1 MPTESD
7 HPDLTGLRS
16 PVLVL
21 VLLLALA
28 LALRIISALNDF
40 WLDEIWSF
48 QAVEQL
54 HSASEVLTRFRHDN
68 NHPLNSWL
76 LYLLRGHQG
85 FRAYRIPLCFA
96 GTATVAVAWW
106 LGARRDR
113 LTAFTSAFVFAL
125 SFFLIHYSSEARGYG
140 YVQLFT
146 LTTVALAI
154 RFLESPRAI
163 NAALIFLSVVLGFLA
178 HLTFLYAFAGVAVFV
193 TLQLWKTRD
202 SLRAA
207 FAQACAALLPGSI
220 FALLY
225 GWFFTRGME
234 FGGGPPVGKGEV
246 LLKTL
251 GWVLLGGA
259 AKAQLWGA
267 LLIFLLLTTWA
278 SIEWWRARNLEGVL
292 FGVSMIAAPLALLLT
307 SHKNF
312 FAPRYFSVPAVFLL
326 LLLARLLA
334 SLLARPGA
342 LRRAGV
348 AACALFIVVNAL
360 PLRKLWQHG
369 RGSYLEMLNG
379 ICAADPGPEITIG
392 SGQDFRYPKVLDF
405 YARYATH
412 CGRLVYLPRQATEQP
427 RWILYSFYGA
437 AVPPPETKLPYAAVL
452 PPGAKLLLRAF
463 YPSGSE
469 LSGWG
474 VGVYER
480 VQ

>member
-1 MPTESD
+1 MLTELA
-7 HPDLTGLRS
+7 HPDRS
-16 PVLVL
+16 GRWSPALVL
-21 VLLLALA
+21 VSLLALA
-28 LALRIISALNDF
+28 LVLRIVSALNDF

-54 HSASEVLTRFRHDN
+54 RSAAEVLTRYRHDN

-76 LYLLRGHQG
+76 LYLLRGHKG
-85 FRAYRIPLCFA
+85 FRAYRMPLCFA
-96 GTATVAVAWW
+96 GTASVAVAWW

-146 LTTVALAI
+146 LTTMALAI

-163 NAALIFLSVVLGFLA
+163 NAALIFISVVLGFLS
-178 HLTFLYAFAGVAVFV
+178 HLTFLYAFAGIAVWV
-193 TLQLWKTRD
+193 TLRLWTSRD

-207 FAQACAALLPGSI
+207 FAQACAALLPASI

-234 FGGGPPVGKGEV
+234 FGGGPATGKGEV

-278 SIEWWRARNLEGVL
+278 ALQWWRARNLEGVL

-326 LLLARLLA
+326 LLLARFLA

-342 LRRAGV
+342 LRMAGV
-348 AACALFIVVNAL
+348 VSCALFVAVNAV

-392 SGQDFRYPKVLDF
+392 SGQDFRYPKVLGF
-405 YARYATH
+405 YARYASH
-412 CGRLVYLPRQATEQP
+412 CARLVYVPHEAALQP
-427 RWILYSFYGA
+427 RWILLSFYGA
-437 AVPPPETKLPYAAVL
+437 AVPPPESKMPYAAVL

-480 VQ
+480 VP

>member
-1 MPTESD
+1 
-7 HPDLTGLRS
+7 
-16 PVLVL
+16 
-21 VLLLALA
+21 
-28 LALRIISALNDF
+28 
-40 WLDEIWSF
+40 
-48 QAVEQL
+48 
-54 HSASEVLTRFRHDN
+54 
-68 NHPLNSWL
+68 
-76 LYLLRGHQG
+76 
-85 FRAYRIPLCFA
+85 
-96 GTATVAVAWW
+96 
-106 LGARRDR
+106 
-113 LTAFTSAFVFAL
+113 
-125 SFFLIHYSSEARGYG
+125 
-140 YVQLFT
+140 
-146 LTTVALAI
+146 
-154 RFLESPRAI
+154 
-163 NAALIFLSVVLGFLA
+163 LIFLSVVLGFLA